1 LVFYFFGALAES
13 EREIIQERRQAGLQ
27 SARSRGKAG
36 GRPKALTQKEVQVLR
51 NMAADKSLPVSDI
64 CKTLGIGRT
73 MFHRNMKEEGKK

>member
-1 LVFYFFGALAES
+1 MAPLRNLTGRSYKS
-13 EREIIQERRQAGLQ
+13 EDKQDFSQQEVGEKQA
-27 SARSRGKAG
+27 AG
-36 GRPKALTQKEVQVLR
+36 QRPYSKEVQVLR